1 MQYSHAKTKKCQ
13 KTTSDLDLVI
23 VHTREN
29 SLFVKCQRQLLCRL
43 CVEHVE
49 EAAKE
54 SALFFQDEGS
64 EQMSVDITGEVEALF
79 KALNLP
85 DADVDDVHD
94 CL

>member
-13 KTTSDLDLVI
+13 KTTSDLDLVL

-29 SLFVKCQRQLLCRL
+29 SPFVQCQLQLLCWL